1 MSNLFVIAMPFI
13 LRDVGDVL
21 LLPFLQRVSLMV
33 FHVFLMSDLY
43 LSNVEA
49 KNCCLAVDMLL
60 LIFLYKSS
68 LDLIDRNSPLVIHFD
83 VYVCIY

>member
-49 KNCCLAVDMLL
+49 KKNGT
-60 LIFLYKSS
+60 
-68 LDLIDRNSPLVIHFD
+68 
-83 VYVCIY
+83 